1 MMKRSRSSDSSYS
14 VEQEEV
20 TTPVHYFQ
28 LLKYASRLE
37 VFLFALGVILSA
49 VVGLSLPVTFL
60 LYADLVNY
68 FTGFGDIS
76 FATMCQRLAFLGAS
90 TFAVAYAQMF
100 CLQYCARRQLKRIR
114 RLYFSSIMRQDA
126 AWFDSSNVGTLI
138 TRLIEGTDK
147 IEIGLGEKA
156 GLFVQHISVFLGG
169 AVISFIYNWEL
180 SLVAAAFFPL
190 VAMSFAAI
198 GFVVRK
204 LSAKERAAYSRANGI
219 AGEVLSAVKTVFMF
233 EGQSRESERY
243 SVELYEA
250 EKVGLKRATIV
261 GFVLGSTDATIYVLI
276 AVTFFYGILMLNR
289 GGSDPGGIMYVVLS
303 MLYGGATIGQAF
315 QQYDHF
321 NFAVTA
327 AGEIFP
333 TIDRIPPIDKQPSED
348 KIRLPGLKCD
358 IVFENVSFYYPTRPD
373 VLVLDNF
380 NWHIKQGQDLAL
392 VGASGSGKSTIIQLL
407 QRLYDPI
414 SGRITVDGV
423 DLRDLD
429 LHWWRSCLGVVSQEP
444 VLFAGSLGENI
455 SLGKL
460 DATTEEIEKA
470 AVKAH
475 AHDFITKLPDAYDT
489 VFVTQD
495 GGGGMSGGQKQRIA
509 IARALIRE
517 PQLLLLDEAT
527 SALDTRSEKAVQS
540 ALDEAIKNRT
550 TVTVAHRL
558 TTVRD
563 ADVILV
569 MEHGRIVE
577 SGNHEELMRLNGV
590 YANSASKGQLKKASK
605 PEDSEEESGDDDNVE
620 NIMKAAQHQ
629 QEQDALGDKVH
640 EGNVELEGKTVTS
653 SISESL
659 DEMVV
664 EKKPNVFMELLRLN
678 KPEKWY
684 LVIGCFT
691 SALIGGMQVAFVIV
705 YTEMY
710 DVSNGVM
717 CLDNNIYYLKVL
729 CR

>member
-1 MMKRSRSSDSSYS
+1 
-14 VEQEEV
+14 
-20 TTPVHYFQ
+20 
-28 LLKYASRLE
+28 
-37 VFLFALGVILSA
+37 
-49 VVGLSLPVTFL
+49 
-60 LYADLVNY
+60 
-68 FTGFGDIS
+68 
-76 FATMCQRLAFLGAS
+76 
-90 TFAVAYAQMF
+90 
-100 CLQYCARRQLKRIR
+100 
-114 RLYFSSIMRQDA
+114 
-126 AWFDSSNVGTLI
+126 
-138 TRLIEGTDK
+138 
-147 IEIGLGEKA
+147 
-156 GLFVQHISVFLGG
+156 
-169 AVISFIYNWEL
+169 
-180 SLVAAAFFPL
+180 
-190 VAMSFAAI
+190 
-198 GFVVRK
+198 
-204 LSAKERAAYSRANGI
+204 
-219 AGEVLSAVKTVFMF
+219 
-233 EGQSRESERY
+233 
-243 SVELYEA
+243 
-250 EKVGLKRATIV
+250 
-261 GFVLGSTDATIYVLI
+261 LGSTDATIYILI

-289 GGSDPGGIMYVVLS
+289 GDSNPGEIVFVVLS
-303 MLYGGATIGQAF
+303 MLFGGATIGQAF

-348 KIRLPGLKCD
+348 KIRLSALKCE
-358 IVFENVSFYYPTRPD
+358 IVFEKVSFYYPTRPD

-380 NWHIKQGQDLAL
+380 SWHIKPGNDLAL

-407 QRLYDPI
+407 QRQYDPT

-429 LHWWRSCLGVVSQEP
+429 LYWWRSCLGVVSQEP
-444 VLFAGSLGENI
+444 GLFAGTLGENI

-460 DATTEEIEKA
+460 DATAEEIEKA

-527 SALDTRSEKAVQS
+527 SALDTRSERAVQS
-540 ALDEAIKNRT
+540 ALDEAMKNRT

-569 MEHGRIVE
+569 MEHGRVVE
-577 SGNHEELMRLNGV
+577 SGNHDELMRLNGV
-590 YANSASKGQLKKASK
+590 YANLASKVQLKKNNEA
-605 PEDSEEESGDDDNVE
+605 EDSDEESGDDDDVE
-620 NIMKAAQHQ
+620 EIIKAAQLQQ
-629 QEQDALGDKVH
+629 QEQEGDVDKVH
-640 EGNVELEGKTVTS
+640 ELHSELEGKTVTS

-664 EKKPNVFMELLRLN
+664 GKKSNILMELVRLN
-678 KPEKWY
+678 KPEMWY
-684 LVIGCFT
+684 LVIGCLT
-691 SALIGGMQVAFVIV
+691 SALIGGMQAGFIIF

-710 DVSNGVM
+710 DVSNCIM
-717 CLDNNIYYLKVL
+717 FFDNDI
-729 CR
+729 